1 MLSFLGWFIL
11 RIYILL
17 FLLFY
22 IQITYNM
29 VKFLGFAISLFLIVI
44 IFLRIPQE
52 NVGLASFATK
62 SNLLGSPSS
71 AQRSL
76 NILTGFGILIYLL
89 VAAILDAGI
98 WHQ

>member
-76 NILTGFGILIYLL
+76 NILTAAGILIYLL
-89 VAAILDAGI
+89 VAAILDVAY
-98 WHQ
+98 